1 MNYTRVCALN
11 TVTSKQEERS
21 VERKWRG
28 SLLDR
33 SKSGFKYGISLRPTQ
48 RHNHT
53 PPEKTQFGLAPSF
66 YSCFER
72 ERQRECAVYQTQAL
86 VLLAIE
92 KSELISGMQWKALGG
107 GIYRRHEAAQEKK
120 NINNAEARGFEVS
133 LSQYFDSKTKFKLLI
148 LYLALLVII
157 LFLFFAFWI
166 SIKLHTFTV
175 VR

>member
-1 MNYTRVCALN
+1 
-11 TVTSKQEERS
+11 
-21 VERKWRG
+21 
-28 SLLDR
+28 
-33 SKSGFKYGISLRPTQ
+33 
-48 RHNHT
+48 
-53 PPEKTQFGLAPSF
+53 
-66 YSCFER
+66 
-72 ERQRECAVYQTQAL
+72 
-86 VLLAIE
+86 
-92 KSELISGMQWKALGG
+92 MQWKALGG